1 MLPFLSLTIGELGKR
16 TRDEPLI
23 ASAEEAA
30 DALDRHGTRDELDEA
45 MSSLNAA
52 GRIRDA
58 LATVTDGTN
67 ARALHALVNL
77 KRAIAATT
85 RAVVAHL
92 REQGDG
98 QVVVFDLESTHR
110 IVKSIPFDK
119 MEVSVACATVLYTD
133 TLRNPRNALEM
144 ASSYTFWHRDV
155 DGAPV
160 ALLLE
165 LLRSARLIVAYNGI
179 SFDLNVLKPFMC
191 DEDELVHL
199 QSKCLDPFTVL
210 RGITGRFMKLS
221 DLLSINGLA
230 PKTASGAL
238 APTLWEQRRYAQL
251 AAYCARD
258 VSALAELVLLPRARL
273 SDVATT
279 TDISLYTALGIQ
291 PAPEDAQRVDTTTL
305 VQGSDA
311 WFEARRGLITAS
323 LAPALLQLSPF
334 TTRAD
339 AFERLLG
346 APGPTVTEHQR
357 RGTATEAGIVRL
369 YCEERRVEPSYV
381 HETGIWRH
389 PRVSWLAASPDR
401 LMGDSMLIEAKST
414 SRIAAPSPAFV
425 VQVMIQMACTKRYTC
440 DLVQYD
446 YRKNK
451 LRIDR
456 IRFDDDLFRLIYKQ
470 LEQVAAA
477 AADARAL
484 GAHHDDAHIA
494 PMEPRDLVDLRD
506 EIGDVLKTHSVQLL

>member
-1 MLPFLSLTIGELGKR
+1 MLPLLSLPIGELGKR
-16 TRDEPLI
+16 PRDEPFI

-30 DALDRHGTRDELDEA
+30 NALDRHGTRDELDEA
-45 MSSLNAA
+45 MMSLNKA

-58 LATVTDGTN
+58 LATITDGTN
-67 ARALHALVNL
+67 VRALHALVNL

-92 REQGDG
+92 REQAFGN
-98 QVVVFDLESTHR
+98 VIVFDLETTAR
-110 IVKSIPFDK
+110 ITKSISFDK
-119 MEVSVACATVLYTD
+119 MEVSVACATVVYTD
-133 TLRNPRNALEM
+133 TLKNPRNALET
-144 ASSYTFWHRDV
+144 ASTFTFWHRDA

-160 ALLLE
+160 ALLME
-165 LLRSARLIVAYNGI
+165 LLRSARLIVAFNGI

-191 DEDELVHL
+191 DEDEFLHL
-199 QSKCLDPFTVL
+199 QSKCFDPFAVL
-210 RGITGRFMKLS
+210 RGVTGRFMKLS

-238 APTLWEQRRYAQL
+238 APTLWAERRYAQL

-279 TDISLYTALGIQ
+279 IDISLYTALVIQ
-291 PAPEDAQRVDTTTL
+291 PAPEEARRVDTTTL

-334 TTRAD
+334 TTRTE

-346 APGPTVTEHQR
+346 APGPKTTDHQR

-369 YCEERRVEPSYV
+369 YCEERRVEPSSV
-381 HETGIWRH
+381 QESGLWVH

-401 LMGDSMLIEAKST
+401 LLGNTMLIEAKST
-414 SRIAAPSPAFV
+414 ARIAA
-425 VQVMIQMACTKRYTC
+425 R
-440 DLVQYD
+440 
-446 YRKNK
+446 
-451 LRIDR
+451 
-456 IRFDDDLFRLIYKQ
+456 
-470 LEQVAAA
+470 
-477 AADARAL
+477 
-484 GAHHDDAHIA
+484 
-494 PMEPRDLVDLRD
+494 
-506 EIGDVLKTHSVQLL
+506 